1 MTRKESAMKK
11 HFALILTL
19 ILMTATLCACGF
31 GVSDG
36 TDSIPAFSS
45 FDLEGNEVDSS
56 IFENADIT
64 VVNVWGTFCDPCKD
78 EMPAM
83 AEWDSELPDNVQ
95 IVGIVSDAYGTSSA
109 EYRDAQ
115 KIVAD
120 SGVKFTNIIAAGEL
134 KEYMN
139 KVRVFP
145 TTLFVDKNGRFV
157 HDPFVGADV
166 GGYKDVV
173 KSLTK

>member
-1 MTRKESAMKK
+1 MVKK
-11 HFALILTL
+11 NFALILTL
-19 ILMTATLCACGF
+19 LLMTAALCACGF
-31 GVSDG
+31 GGSSDG

-64 VVNVWGTFCDPCKD
+64 VVNVWGTFCDPCID
-78 EMPAM
+78 EMPEM
-83 AEWDSELPDNVQ
+83 AEWDEELPDNVQ
-95 IVGIVSDAYGTSSA
+95 IVGIVSDSYEIGDE
-109 EYRDAQ
+109 EYTAAQ
-115 KIVAD
+115 KIVANAD
-120 SGVKFTNIIAAGEL
+120 VKYTNVIAAGEL

-139 KVRVFP
+139 KVRLFP
-145 TTLFVDKNGRFV
+145 TTLFVDKNGKFV

-173 KSLTK
+173 ESLTK